1 MLSCIFGT
9 LGKLLEEKHLFRSCQ
24 RGGATWIFCPTTILI
39 ELYTEPKG
47 RAWQHTRHTPM
58 THHDRAS
65 SAELPRHVSTL
76 PAPCVDVMCHDS
88 SNAVPVPA
96 PFGCSSQSSSLSQG
110 PETHGNKRLIHSII
124 DVKTPLNLLA
134 LLQEHPPVI
143 ITHRPLPP
151 SAPAPPPRAPCG
163 RPCAAG

>member
-76 PAPCVDVMCHDS
+76 PAPCVDVPCPCQLRLDARHRARHILKDPKRMVISDYGNSQYNRRKNAPEPFS
-88 SNAVPVPA
+88 SISGASDHNCYA
-96 PFGCSSQSSSLSQG
+96 
-110 PETHGNKRLIHSII
+110 
-124 DVKTPLNLLA
+124 
-134 LLQEHPPVI
+134 
-143 ITHRPLPP
+143 
-151 SAPAPPPRAPCG
+151 SAPASTSAHIT
-163 RPCAAG
+163 AS